1 MMKILSYIRNT
12 DNYVYGNVL
21 LLLLVVLFPFVF
33 YSHKYID
40 FVLFPCSAIL
50 LCIKVYRKDMCF
62 NWFAVYSFVSPF
74 LPLLFILLFY
84 VVIGHYSFK
93 NFFSVY
99 PPSHIFLPLRYYLF
113 RIIRVAKRLG
123 KG

>member
-1 MMKILSYIRNT
+1 MKILSYIRNT

-74 LPLLFILLFY
+74 LPLLFI
-84 VVIGHYSFK
+84 
-93 NFFSVY
+93 SV
-99 PPSHIFLPLRYYLF
+99 R
-113 RIIRVAKRLG
+113 RV
-123 KG
+123 